1 MPIVSKNRRREK
13 FLLVGEMGSGKTYAT
28 CSIARVLNFWSNQ
41 QIVHV
46 IDTEDAWA
54 ANLEEFPEFEFQ
66 DDEYRIWSPNRPM
79 SVYRAE
85 NVAIKVYLC
94 LTYQEVLDATDLIAK
109 DMKSRGAAGLED
121 WVVVDRVS
129 IVWPLAAPHWV
140 RTVLK
145 KDPDEMQRAFVA
157 SGKTGDPFFEYYR
170 SGINP
175 MWASWENRVLYE
187 LGGHVV
193 FSAIEKK
200 LNKEQNKFKDKNFI
214 LMMMEKAG
222 VKAGGNS
229 GTPGLVHSV
238 IRFWHARAVPVNEWR
253 MLTCK
258 ERGGRAWFGKDRQ
271 LEEGV
276 SFADGYLLDPEF
288 AGWKIV

>member
-1 MPIVSKNRRREK
+1 
-13 FLLVGEMGSGKTYAT
+13 MGSGKTYAT
-28 CSIARVLNFWSNQ
+28 CSIARVLNFWGNDQ
-41 QIVHV
+41 VVHV

-66 DDEYRIWSPNRPM
+66 ENEYRIWGHGRPM

-85 NVAIKVYLC
+85 NVTIKVYLC
-94 LTYQEVLDATDLIAK
+94 LKYQEVLDATDLIAE
-109 DMKSRGAAGLED
+109 DMRGRGVVGLED
-121 WVVVDRVS
+121 WVIVDRIS
-129 IVWPLAAPHWV
+129 IVWPQAAPHWV

-145 KDPDEMQRAFVA
+145 KDPDEMQRVFA
-157 SGKTGDPFFEYYR
+157 SAGKTGDPFFEYYR

-175 MWASWENRVLYE
+175 FYAEWENRVLYE

-200 LNKEQNKFKDKNFI
+200 LNKEDNKFKDKNYI
-214 LMMMEKAG
+214 RQMMDKAG
-222 VKAGGNS
+222 IKPGGNS

-238 IRFWHARAVPVNEWR
+238 IRFWHAKSVPFNEWR

-271 LEEGV
+271 LEAGV
-276 SFADGYLLDPEF
+276 SFGDGYLLDSAF
-288 AGWKIV
+288 GGWQIV